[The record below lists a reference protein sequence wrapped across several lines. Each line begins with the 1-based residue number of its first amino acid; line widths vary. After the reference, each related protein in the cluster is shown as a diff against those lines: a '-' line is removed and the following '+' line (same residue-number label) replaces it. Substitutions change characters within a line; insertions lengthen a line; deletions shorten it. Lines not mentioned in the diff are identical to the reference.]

1 MKRGKRSGEIERRKG
16 GKGIDVPP
24 PTTATRSGGEDDE
37 SDIGRVGQAC
47 SLVREERERPRASDP
62 LFFLLHNSMTS
73 IPAHILSLLTPL
85 HSPSTTF
92 TLSPSTNLISPS
104 SSPQTQY
111 LYKSS
116 PLSSP
121 SAIQI
126 KGEAE
131 SLRCMN
137 LALEGIV
144 PRLIGTGEEEG
155 EKWMLSEWHSAFLSP
170 CYTRIQADNE
180 DLELSPLNAEQQR
193 ELGSLVAKM
202 HLSLR
207 KFNLSRIDSGSLL

>member
-1 MKRGKRSGEIERRKG
+1 MGKLREGRE

-24 PTTATRSGGEDDE
+24 PTTATRSGGQEDE

-47 SLVREERERPRASDP
+47 SLVREERERDLGPRASDP

-155 EKWMLSEWHSAFLSP
+155 EKWMLSE
-170 CYTRIQADNE
+170 
-180 DLELSPLNAEQQR
+180 
-193 ELGSLVAKM
+193 
-202 HLSLR
+202 
-207 KFNLSRIDSGSLL
+207 